1 MKRRPLLWLK
11 DRKILAIALMLL
23 GIGWS
28 AIGHGA
34 TAAPPP
40 AKTPTAGAEI
50 DTAIQKVY
58 PALVRIYVVVEE
70 PSGGRMERE
79 RAAGSGA
86 IISKD
91 GYVVTNHH
99 VAGNAIR
106 MTCTLADGEEVEAT
120 RVGTDAMADISVLKL
135 KLNTRKH
142 PDAPLAFATWGDS
155 SRLKVGDV
163 VLAMGSPMAVSQ
175 SVTKGI
181 VSNTQVIMPKSMAG
195 QFRLDGEDVGQ
206 IVRWIGH
213 DARIFGGNSGG
224 PLVNLAGEIVGI
236 NEIGLGSLGGAIP
249 SNLAK
254 EIVRQLLESGHVKR
268 SWLGVEL
275 QPRLKSGKDSG
286 GVLVAGVVQ
295 GSPAD
300 RAGIKAGDVVT
311 RFAGKPFNAEL
322 PEHLPLLNQQV
333 FAAPTGKPVEIAF
346 LRGGKEHIVKV
357 TTEQLQRAQG
367 DPLELKDWGIAASDI
382 TRMMALERNRKS
394 TAGVLIDSIRGG
406 SGAATAKLPLESDDI
421 ILQVAGEAVDNVA
434 ALKKVTAKLV
444 EGKTDRVSVLVLFE
458 RDTKQFLTV
467 VKIGKEEERNRP
479 ACAAKPWSSLSTQVL
494 TSDLAESLDMAGQ
507 RGVRV
512 TEVFKG
518 QAADRA
524 GVKVGDII
532 QQVNG
537 RKVEASLPGDG
548 EVFDTMIRKLPVGG
562 KAKLKIVRAA
572 KPIEIAMALEAPPIS
587 DDNVKQMTD
596 TDFEFSARELSYT
609 DRINQQIPENLQGLL
624 LQKVETG
631 GVASLGGLRGNDFVM
646 SVDGKT
652 TSTVD
657 ELKAVLDQI
666 RQDKP
671 RRVVFFV
678 RRGIH
683 TLYCEIEPDYR

>member
-1 MKRRPLLWLK
+1 MMRQFPLMWPFVRHISAVAVL
-11 DRKILAIALMLL
+11 LAVCWSSALVQ
-23 GIGWS
+23 
-28 AIGHGA
+28 
-34 TAAPPP
+34 AAPKVPSG
-40 AKTPTAGAEI
+40 GAEI
-50 DTAIQKVY
+50 ETAIQKVY
-58 PALVRIYVVVEE
+58 PALVRIYVITEE
-70 PSGGRMERE
+70 PSDGRMERE

-106 MTCTLADGEEVEAT
+106 MSCTLADGEEVEAV
-120 RVGTDAMADISVLKL
+120 RVGTDAMSDISVLKL

-142 PDAPLAFATWGDS
+142 PDAPLAVAGWGDS

-181 VSNTQVIMPKSMAG
+181 VSNTQMIMPRSMAG

-213 DARIFGGNSGG
+213 DAVIFGGNSGG
-224 PLVNLAGEIVGI
+224 PLVNPAGEIIGI

-254 EIVRQLLESGHVKR
+254 EVVQELIKAGHVKR
-268 SWLGVEL
+268 SWLGLEL
-275 QPRLKSGKDSG
+275 QPRLKSAKNEG

-295 GSPAD
+295 GSPAEKG
-300 RAGIKAGDVVT
+300 GIKAGDVIMKFRGRPV
-311 RFAGKPFNAEL
+311 NVEL
-322 PEHLPLLNQQV
+322 PEQLPLLNQRV
-333 FAAPTGKPVEIAF
+333 FSVPVGETVEVVV
-346 LRGGKEHIVKV
+346 LRDGRERVLRVK
-357 TTEQLQRAQG
+357 TEQLQRAQG
-367 DPLELKDWGIAASDI
+367 DPVELKDWGIAVRDI

-394 TAGVLIDSIRGG
+394 TAGVLIESIRGG
-406 SGAATAKLPLESDDI
+406 SGVATAKLPLQPDDV
-421 ILQVAGEAVDNVA
+421 ILQVDGEAVENVA
-434 ALKKVTAKLV
+434 ALKKLTAKLV
-444 EGKTDRVSVLVLFE
+444 EGKTERVNVLVLFE
-458 RDTKQFLTV
+458 RDTKQYLTTA
-467 VKIGKEEERNRP
+467 KIGKDEDRNRP
-479 ACAAKPWSSLSTQVL
+479 ATAAKPWSSMATQVL
-494 TSDLAESLDMAGQ
+494 TSDIAELLDMDGQ

-518 QAADRA
+518 QAADKA

-532 QQVNG
+532 QQING
-537 RKVEASLPGDG
+537 REIKASLPGDG
-548 EVFDTMIRKLPVGG
+548 EVFDTMIRRLPLGG
-562 KAKLKIVRAA
+562 KAKLKVVRDG
-572 KPIEIAMALEAPPIS
+572 KPIEITMALEASPIS

-609 DRINQQIPENLQGLL
+609 DRNNQQIPENLKGVL
-624 LQKVETG
+624 LQKVEVG
-631 GVASLGGLRGNDFVM
+631 GVASLGGLRGNDFLM

-652 TSTVD
+652 TATVE
-657 ELKAVLDQI
+657 ELKSVLEQI
-666 RQDKP
+666 RKTKP

-683 TLYCEIEPDYR
+683 TLYCEVEPDYQ